1 MLPTTGRITLADVN
15 RELGRP
21 VNAPITLNDPAVRAL
36 AGVPDGKI
44 TLGNLRG
51 KLAPA

>member
-21 VNAPITLNDPAVRAL
+21 ANAPINLNDPAVRAL
-36 AGVPDGKI
+36 AGIPAGKI
-44 TLGNLRG
+44 TMVSLRG
-51 KLAPA
+51 KSAS

>member
-1 MLPTTGRITLADVN
+1 MLPTTGRITLADIN

-36 AGVPDGKI
+36 AGVQSGKI
-44 TLGNLRG
+44 SLGSLRG